1 MKHPTS
7 VTTFYHPYRAAIS
20 FQQLISLHEFTEPR
34 SATLIDNIFV
44 NDLDKIL
51 ASGNILTNVSDHF
64 SQVCVIKSAA
74 MEKYKGKTI
83 KLRDYSKF
91 SAVRFDDDLSNVH
104 WGDILSSGKNNV
116 DVLFS
121 SFYNK
126 FNTIVNKHALMKK
139 LSGRKR
145 KVLSKPWITTGLKVS
160 IRIKNKLYTFG
171 R

>member
-1 MKHPTS
+1 
-7 VTTFYHPYRAAIS
+7 
-20 FQQLISLHEFTEPR
+20 
-34 SATLIDNIFV
+34 
-44 NDLDKIL
+44 
-51 ASGNILTNVSDHF
+51 
-64 SQVCVIKSAA
+64 

-160 IRIKNKLYTFG
+160 IRMKNKLYTFG